1 MSEEKVE
8 LVRRALE
15 ALDRRDLTT
24 WLAVHDEDFELVPT
38 REFPEAGVR
47 GPQAA
52 WDFYLGTFAGSWT
65 HETVEQVPAVDTEFV
80 DAGADKVLLHYRF
93 DLRGAGSGAEVEF
106 DAWAVVTIR
115 QGRIVRA
122 QWFAVRDQAREAAGP
137 SE

>member
-1 MSEEKVE
+1 MSRKNVE
-8 LVRRALE
+8 IVRRALE

-52 WDFYLGTFAGSWT
+52 WDFYLGAFD
-65 HETVEQVPAVDTEFV
+65 TVEQVPVVDTEFV

-93 DLRGAGSGAEVEF
+93 DLHGAGSGAEVEF
-106 DAWAVVTIR
+106 DAWVVVTIR
-115 QGRIVRA
+115 QGRIGRA
-122 QWFAVRDQAREAAGP
+122 QWFADRDKALEAA
-137 SE
+137 ERRE